1 MTALLHALLVGGSHD
16 EAFALACVLAL
27 AIVLR
32 ALARAVLRQNV
43 IRVTKLGECDTATR
57 DARIAG
63 SDPAR
68 AAFVA

>member
-43 IRVTKLGECDTATR
+43 IRVTKHNNQVRTHLSLGK
-57 DARIAG
+57 DAPKFRRP
-63 SDPAR
+63 S
-68 AAFVA
+68 